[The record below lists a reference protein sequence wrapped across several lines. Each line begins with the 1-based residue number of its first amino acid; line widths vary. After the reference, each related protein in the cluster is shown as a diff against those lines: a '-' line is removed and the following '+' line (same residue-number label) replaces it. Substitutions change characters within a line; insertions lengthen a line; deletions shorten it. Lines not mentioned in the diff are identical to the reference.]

1 MKKIYLTP
9 ETIET
14 KIELQKMIAGSAPQV
29 ITDPNEEADPDGEVL
44 TRRRYRNDWEDEE
57 YDDEEDW

>member
-14 KIELQKMIAGSAPQV
+14 KIELQKMIAGSAPQL
-29 ITDPNEEADPDGEVL
+29 ITDPNEEADPGEEVL
-44 TRRRYRNDWEDEE
+44 TRRRRNNWEDEE
-57 YDDEEDW
+57 EDEEEDW

>member
-14 KIELQKMIAGSAPQV
+14 KIELQKMIAGSAPQL
-29 ITDPNEEADPDGEVL
+29 ITDPNEEADPGEDVL
-44 TRRRYRNDWEDEE
+44 SRRRNRNAWEDEE

>member
-14 KIELQKMIAGSAPQV
+14 KIELQKMIAGSAPQL
-29 ITDPNEEADPDGEVL
+29 ITDPDEEADEKGDVL
-44 TRRRYRNDWEDEE
+44 SRRRNRNAWEDEE
-57 YDDEEDW
+57 DDDEEDF

>member
-14 KIELQKMIAGSAPQV
+14 KIELQKMIAGSAPQL
-29 ITDPNEEADPDGEVL
+29 IDPNEEADPDGEVL
-44 TRRRYRNDWEDEE
+44 TRRRNRNAWEDEE
-57 YDDEEDW
+57 YDDEEDF

>member
-14 KIELQKMIAGSAPQV
+14 KIELQKMIAGSAPQL
-29 ITDPNEEADPDGEVL
+29 ITDPDEEADPGKEVL

-57 YDDEEDW
+57 EDEEEDW